1 MRKGYG
7 PTHASYHLPL
17 ERFTEMVKQ
26 GINIAQGVDDN
37 NKVLFSALPQILS
50 ENSIKR
56 IFDDADC
63 VAYHG
68 GVQMIIPRH
77 LA

>member
-7 PTHASYHLPL
+7 PTHVSYHLPL
-17 ERFTEMVKQ
+17 ETFTEMVKN

-37 NKVLFSALPQILS
+37 NEVLATTLPKNLSAD
-50 ENSIKR
+50 SIKR

>member
-7 PTHASYHLPL
+7 PTHVSYHLPL
-17 ERFTEMVKQ
+17 EKFTAMVKN
-26 GINIAQGVDDN
+26 GINIAQGVDDS
-37 NKVLFSALPQILS
+37 NKVLYSTLPSNLSAD
-50 ENSIKR
+50 SIKR

-63 VAYHG
+63 VAYHE

>member
-7 PTHASYHLPL
+7 QTHVSYHLPL
-17 ERFTEMVKQ
+17 ERFTEMVKN

-37 NKVLFSALPQILS
+37 NKVLYTALPKNLS
-50 ENSIKR
+50 ADSIKR

>member
-7 PTHASYHLPL
+7 PTHVSYHLPL
-17 ERFTEMVKQ
+17 ERFTEMVKK
-26 GINIAQGVDDN
+26 GINIAQGVDEN
-37 NKVLFSALPQILS
+37 NKVLFGTLPQNLS

-56 IFDDADC
+56 IYDDADC
-63 VAYHG
+63 VCYHD
-68 GVQMIIPRH
+68 GVEMIIPRH

>member
-7 PTHASYHLPL
+7 PTHVSYHLPL
-17 ERFTEMVKQ
+17 ERFTEMVKN

-37 NKVLFSALPQILS
+37 NKVLYTALPKDLS
-50 ENSIKR
+50 ADSIKR

>member
-7 PTHASYHLPL
+7 PTHVSYHLPL
-17 ERFTEMVKQ
+17 QAFIAKVRK
-26 GINIAQGVDDN
+26 GINIAQGVNDN
-37 NKVLFSALPQILS
+37 NKVISAPLDKDLS
-50 ENSIKR
+50 EISIKR

-63 VAYHG
+63 VCYHSG
-68 GVQMIIPRH
+68 IEMIIPKH

>member
-1 MRKGYG
+1 
-7 PTHASYHLPL
+7 
-17 ERFTEMVKQ
+17 MVKN

-37 NKVLFSALPQILS
+37 NKVLYTALPKNLS
-50 ENSIKR
+50 ADSIKR

>member
-7 PTHASYHLPL
+7 PTHVSYHLPL
-17 ERFTEMVKQ
+17 ETFTEMVKN

-37 NKVLFSALPQILS
+37 NKVLSSTLPQNLS

-63 VAYHG
+63 VCYHEG
-68 GVQMIIPRH
+68 IKMIILKH